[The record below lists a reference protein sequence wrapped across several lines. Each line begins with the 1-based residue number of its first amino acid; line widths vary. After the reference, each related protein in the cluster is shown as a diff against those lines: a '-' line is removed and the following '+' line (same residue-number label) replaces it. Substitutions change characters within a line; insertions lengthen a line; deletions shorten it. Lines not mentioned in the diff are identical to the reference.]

1 MPDFKE
7 TDLYLPVKSLFE
19 DLGFTVKSEVKDCD
33 IFAVKDDKTVVAEL
47 KKSFNITLV
56 YQLLN
61 RQTFCKNV
69 YAVIPRPKKGA
80 KDNNFK
86 SMVKLCKKLD
96 FGLIT
101 VALDS
106 PVMFAEIILS
116 PNEINSITNY
126 KKKISVEK
134 EAVLR
139 SGDYNTGGSTGKK
152 IITAYREKS
161 LELLC
166 LISVYGPFSGAKL
179 RQMGYEKGAYSILY
193 KNYYKWFEKTGKGV
207 YGISKTGENA
217 LEDEQYKSIV
227 GYYLDKFNNEIKLKE
242 P

>member
-7 TDLYLPVKSLFE
+7 TDLYLPVKNLFE
-19 DLGFTVKSEVKDCD
+19 DMGFTVRAEVKDCD
-33 IFAVKDDKTVVAEL
+33 LFAVMDDKTVVAEL

-86 SMVKLCKKLD
+86 SMVKLCRKLD

-106 PVMFAEIILS
+106 PVKFAEVIIS
-116 PNEINSITNY
+116 PNEISNITNY
-126 KKKISVEK
+126 KKKTSAKK
-134 EAVLR
+134 EAVSR
-139 SGDYNTGGSTGKK
+139 SGDYNIGGSTGKK

-161 LELLC
+161 IELLC
-166 LISVYGPFSGAKL
+166 LISVFGPVSGASL
-179 RQMGYEKGAYSILY
+179 REMGYEKGVYSILY
-193 KNYYKWFEKTGKGV
+193 KNYYKWFEKTRKGI
-207 YGISKTGENA
+207 YGISESGKKA
-217 LEDEQYKSIV
+217 VDDEKYKSIV
-227 GYYLDKFNNEIKLKE
+227 EYYMSKFNNQKTKE

>member
-7 TDLYLPVKSLFE
+7 TDLYYPVKSLFE
-19 DLGFTVKSEVKDCD
+19 DMGFTVRAEVKDCD
-33 IFAVKDDKTVVAEL
+33 LFAVKDDKTIVAEL

-80 KDNNFK
+80 KDKNFK

-106 PVMFAEIILS
+106 PVKFAETILS
-116 PNEINSITNY
+116 PNEISSITNY
-126 KKKISVEK
+126 KKKTAAEK
-134 EAVLR
+134 EAVSR

-161 LELLC
+161 IELLC
-166 LISVYGPFSGAKL
+166 LISVFCPVTGAKL
-179 RQMGYEKGAYSILY
+179 LEMGYEKGAYSILY
-193 KNYYKWFEKTGKGV
+193 KNYYKWFEKVEKGV
-207 YGISKTGENA
+207 YTISKTGTKA
-217 LEDEQYKSIV
+217 LEEEKYKNIV
-227 GYYLDKFNNEIKLKE
+227 GYYLNKLNNEINIKE

>member
-19 DLGFTVKSEVKDCD
+19 DMGFTVKAEVKDCD
-33 IFAVKDDKTVVAEL
+33 IYAVKYDKTVVAEM
-47 KKSFNITLV
+47 KKSFNLTLI

-80 KDNNFK
+80 KDKNYK
-86 SMVKLCKKLD
+86 YMLKLCRKLD

-106 PVMFAEIILS
+106 PVKFAEIIIS
-116 PNEINSITNY
+116 PDEINSITNY
-126 KKKISVEK
+126 KKQSSVKK
-134 EAVLR
+134 EAASR
-139 SGDYNTGGSTGKK
+139 SGDYNIGGSAGRK

-161 LELLC
+161 IELLC
-166 LISVYGPFSGAKL
+166 LIIVYGPISGAGL
-179 RQMGYEKGAYSILY
+179 RELGYEKGTYSILY
-193 KNYYKWFEKTGKGV
+193 KNYYKWFEKVEKGI
-207 YGISKTGENA
+207 YGISETGRKAVN
-217 LEDEQYKSIV
+217 DDKYKNIAE
-227 GYYLDKFNNEIKLKE
+227 YYLNKFNSQNTKE

>member
-19 DLGFTVKSEVKDCD
+19 DMGFTVRAEVKDCD
-33 IFAVKDDKTVVAEL
+33 LFAVKDDKTVVAEL

-80 KDNNFK
+80 KDKNFK

-106 PVMFAEIILS
+106 PVNFAEVILS
-116 PNEINSITNY
+116 PNEISNITNY
-126 KKKISVEK
+126 KKKTSAEK

-139 SGDYNTGGSTGKK
+139 SGDYNIGGSNGQK

-166 LISVYGPFSGAKL
+166 LISVFGLVSGAKL
-179 RQMGYEKGAYSILY
+179 HEMGYEKSVYSILY
-193 KNYYKWFEKTGKGV
+193 KNYYKWFEKAGKGI
-207 YGISKTGENA
+207 YGISETGKNA
-217 LEDEQYKSIV
+217 ICDEKYKKIV
-227 GYYLDKFNNEIKLKE
+227 EFYMNKFNNQKK
-242 P
+242 